1 MRSRVSRLI
10 LLGGTLA
17 LMSGCASSEQWADW
31 KGHSTHFAS
40 GQHGVFSLR
49 NTEGS
54 TPRVRR
60 SDIEADR
67 LEKWWGQVV
76 SVRPE
81 QIFQN

>member
-1 MRSRVSRLI
+1 MRSRVSRL
-10 LLGGTLA
+10 LMLGGALA
-17 LMSGCASSEQWADW
+17 LVGGCATGEQWKDW
-31 KGHSTHFAS
+31 HGHSTHFAS

-54 TPRVRR
+54 APKVRR

-67 LEKWWGQVV
+67 AEKWWGQVV
-76 SVRPE
+76 SVRPD

>member
-17 LMSGCASSEQWADW
+17 LISGCATSEQWADW
-31 KGHSTHFAS
+31 RGHSTHFAS

-49 NTEGS
+49 NTEKS